1 MRQAGA
7 AMVRASLTHQVL
19 VIDDDPHIAATIVAA
34 LKDRYQVHV
43 ATDEREG
50 LAVLRRHPIDLLLL
64 DVRLRFSDGLEVLE
78 RLRAASNCR
87 VLVLTGYGSKEIL
100 LRAMRAKVDD
110 YMDKPFN
117 PFELQERVAALLDE
131 SPSDAGPLSKA
142 RQRLLHRFDQPHTT
156 ESLAR
161 SVGLSPSHL
170 RRRFKAVF
178 GCTPMEFLE
187 RVRMEQAARLIKGG
201 ELSIKEV
208 ARKVGYLDANNFSTA
223 FKRFHGSSPQSHRR
237 SADSP

>member
-1 MRQAGA
+1 MKQVGA
-7 AMVRASLTHQVL
+7 AMVRPSLTHQVL

-50 LAVLRRHPIDLLLL
+50 LAVLRRYPIDLLLL

-110 YMDKPFN
+110 YMDKPF
-117 PFELQERVAALLDE
+117 EIGRA
-131 SPSDAGPLSKA
+131 
-142 RQRLLHRFDQPHTT
+142 
-156 ESLAR
+156 
-161 SVGLSPSHL
+161 
-170 RRRFKAVF
+170 
-178 GCTPMEFLE
+178 
-187 RVRMEQAARLIKGG
+187 
-201 ELSIKEV
+201 
-208 ARKVGYLDANNFSTA
+208 
-223 FKRFHGSSPQSHRR
+223 
-237 SADSP
+237 

>member
-1 MRQAGA
+1 
-7 AMVRASLTHQVL
+7 MVRARLTHQVL

-34 LKDRYQVHV
+34 LEDRYQVHV

-50 LAVLRRHPIDLLLL
+50 LAILRRHPIDLLLL
-64 DVRLRFSDGLEVLE
+64 DVRLRFSDGLDALE
-78 RLRAASNCR
+78 RLRAASDCR

-117 PFELQERVAALLDE
+117 PFELQERVAALLGE
-131 SPSDAGPLSKA
+131 TASDGGPLAKA
-142 RQRLLHRFDQPHTT
+142 RQRLLHRFDQPHPT

-201 ELSIKEV
+201 ELPIKEV

-237 SADSP
+237 PPASP

>member
-1 MRQAGA
+1 
-7 AMVRASLTHQVL
+7 MVRARLTHQVL
-19 VIDDDPHIAATIVAA
+19 VIDDDRHIAATIVAA
-34 LKDRYQVHV
+34 LEDRYQVHV

-50 LAVLRRHPIDLLLL
+50 LAILRRHPIDLLLL
-64 DVRLRFSDGLEVLE
+64 DVRLRFANGLEALE
-78 RLRAASNCR
+78 RLRAASDCR

-100 LRAMRAKVDD
+100 FRAMRAKVDD

-117 PFELQERVAALLDE
+117 PFELQERVAALLGE
-131 SPSDAGPLSKA
+131 TASDAGPLSKV

-170 RRRFKAVF
+170 RRRFKTIF

-187 RVRMEQAARLIKGG
+187 RVRMEQAARLIKEGD
-201 ELSIKEV
+201 LPIKEV

-237 SADSP
+237 SAGSK

>member
-1 MRQAGA
+1 
-7 AMVRASLTHQVL
+7 MVRARLTHQVL
-19 VIDDDPHIAATIVAA
+19 IIDDDPHIVATIVAA
-34 LKDRYQVHV
+34 LEDRYQVHV
-43 ATDEREG
+43 ATDEHEG
-50 LAVLRRHPIDLLLL
+50 LALLRRHPIELLLL
-64 DVRLRFSDGLEVLE
+64 DVRLRFSDGLEALE
-78 RLRAASNCR
+78 RLRAASDCR

-117 PFELQERVAALLDE
+117 PFELQERVAALLGE
-131 SPSDAGPLSKA
+131 TASDAGPLSKA

-170 RRRFKAVF
+170 RRRFKTIF

-187 RVRMEQAARLIKGG
+187 RVRMEQAARLIQEG

-237 SADSP
+237 PADSP

>member
-1 MRQAGA
+1 
-7 AMVRASLTHQVL
+7 MVRATLTHQVL

-43 ATDEREG
+43 ATDDREG

-64 DVRLRFSDGLEVLE
+64 DVRLKFTDGLDALA
-78 RLRAASNCR
+78 RLRAASDCR

-117 PFELQERVAALLDE
+117 VFELQARVEALLGE
-131 SPSDAGPLSKA
+131 TASDAGPLAKA
-142 RQRLLHRFDQPHTT
+142 RQLLRHRFDRPHTT

-170 RRRFKAVF
+170 RRRFKTIF

-187 RVRMEQAARLIKGG
+187 RVRMEQAARLIQGG
-201 ELSIKEV
+201 KLPIKEV

-223 FKRFHGSSPQSHRR
+223 FKRFFGSSPQSHRR
-237 SADSP
+237 SSSSTQ

>member
-1 MRQAGA
+1 MRGVGA
-7 AMVRASLTHQVL
+7 AMVRPRLTHQVL

-43 ATDEREG
+43 ATDDREG
-50 LAVLRRHPIDLLLL
+50 LAILRRHPIDLLLL
-64 DVRLRFSDGLEVLE
+64 DVRLRFSDGLDALE
-78 RLRAASNCR
+78 RLRAASDCR

-117 PFELQERVAALLDE
+117 PFELQERVAALLGE
-131 SPSDAGPLSKA
+131 TPTDAGPLSKA
-142 RQRLLHRFDQPHTT
+142 RQRLLHRFDQSHTT

-161 SVGLSPSHL
+161 SVGLSPGHL
-170 RRRFKAVF
+170 RRRFKSVF

-187 RVRMEQAARLIKGG
+187 RVRMEQAARLIQAGD
-201 ELSIKEV
+201 LSIKEV

-223 FKRFHGSSPQSHRR
+223 FKRFHGSSPHSHRR
-237 SADSP
+237 PADSK

>member
-1 MRQAGA
+1 
-7 AMVRASLTHQVL
+7 MVRARLTHQVL

-64 DVRLRFSDGLEVLE
+64 DVRLRFADGLEALE
-78 RLRAASNCR
+78 RLRAASDCR
-87 VLVLTGYGSKEIL
+87 VLVLTGYGSKDVL

-117 PFELQERVAALLDE
+117 PFELQERVAALLGE
-131 SPSDAGPLSKA
+131 TASDAGPLAKA
-142 RQRLLHRFDQPHTT
+142 RQRLLHRFNQPHTT

-223 FKRFHGSSPQSHRR
+223 FKRFHGRSPQSHRR
-237 SADSP
+237 PPGSP

>member
-1 MRQAGA
+1 
-7 AMVRASLTHQVL
+7 MVRARLTHQVL
-19 VIDDDPHIAATIVAA
+19 VIDDDPHMAATIVAA
-34 LKDRYQVHV
+34 LEDRYQVHV

-50 LAVLRRHPIDLLLL
+50 LAILRRHPIDLLLL
-64 DVRLRFSDGLEVLE
+64 DVRLRFANGLEALE
-78 RLRAASNCR
+78 RLRAASDCR

-117 PFELQERVAALLDE
+117 PFELQERVAALLGE
-131 SPSDAGPLSKA
+131 TASDGGPLAKA
-142 RQRLLHRFDQPHTT
+142 RQRLLHRFDQPHPT

-237 SADSP
+237 SATSL

>member
-1 MRQAGA
+1 MRQTNA
-7 AMVRASLTHQVL
+7 AIARPRLTHQVL

-43 ATDEREG
+43 AADEREG
-50 LAVLRRHPIDLLLL
+50 LAILRRHPIDLLLL
-64 DVRLRFSDGLEVLE
+64 DVRLRFSDGLNALE
-78 RLRAASNCR
+78 RLRAASDCR
-87 VLVLTGYGSKEIL
+87 VLVLTGYGSKDVMV
-100 LRAMRAKVDD
+100 RAMRAKVDD

-117 PFELQERVAALLDE
+117 PFELQERVATLLGE
-131 SPSDAGPLSKA
+131 TGTDAGPLSRA

-187 RVRMEQAARLIKGG
+187 RVRMEQAARLLKAGD
-201 ELSIKEV
+201 LSIKEV

-237 SADSP
+237 SASSK

>member
-1 MRQAGA
+1 MRGVGA

-64 DVRLRFSDGLEVLE
+64 DVRLRFSDGLEALE
-78 RLRAASNCR
+78 RLRAASDCR
-87 VLVLTGYGSKEIL
+87 VLVLTGYGSKEVL
-100 LRAMRAKVDD
+100 VRAMRAKVDD

-117 PFELQERVAALLDE
+117 PFDLQERVAALLGE
-131 SPSDAGPLSKA
+131 TASDAGPLAKA
-142 RQRLLHRFDQPHTT
+142 RQLLLHRFDRPHTT

-187 RVRMEQAARLIKGG
+187 RVRMEQAARLIQGG

-208 ARKVGYLDANNFSTA
+208 ARKVGYPDANNFSTA
-223 FKRFHGSSPQSHRR
+223 FKRFHGSPPQSHRR
-237 SADSP
+237 SADSK